1 MWNKKR
7 TWNNCP
13 ANWRS
18 CTPKTRWGC
27 WILFTGPNLK
37 SLRKAVK
44 LTQEQVAAQ
53 LQLRGLDVSREMY
66 CQMEQ
71 GRYSV
76 RISVLKALKDIYK
89 APSYDE
95 FFKGL

>member
-1 MWNKKR
+1 ME
-7 TWNNCP
+7 
-13 ANWRS
+13 S
-18 CTPKTRWGC
+18 IHS
-27 WILFTGPNLK
+27 ILVVVTISQKLKQDLSIGPNLK